1 MNTIRLEV
9 DNKYNFYLENIV
21 INSKVYDDENRDVFI
36 NSYSLSFNI
45 PLVDKDANK
54 LFNYLQT
61 NKSSFQNVKFEDCKL
76 YINEDLLSETITFT
90 LIEVINAGFNCFILL
105 NEYNKIF
112 LFNNQFQNINNNLNN
127 LNLISTLNY
136 YSGSTTMR
144 NPIPATL
151 NAKFIMNNNYNYNG
165 IDNYLTINKD
175 LEISEEDL
183 VFNFNTAGFLRN
195 YLSPSFS
202 NFSDSFTSL
211 DNDYF
216 FKVDKTELNY
226 NTVYN
231 KIINSGTTI
240 SGDYINFRYNKDDF
254 GGNSFEY
261 ISYSSNS
268 STYTYLP
275 YKLIEDSEEGSFFNY
290 TYKYS
295 YFNNDY
301 NNVSIYNPITS
312 STSTNKT
319 FILQT
324 NPIKWVELPLY
335 YQRNNGN
342 QLSPKFNFVTV
353 QKGTGRTESIFFND
367 RKYNTFTIPSYNDYE
382 LEFNNNINIRLELE
396 RKLHQSDN
404 YNLNN
409 SYPLKANIINNAAIF
424 ALGFSNSEYSESIQE
439 VLSFIKNFFYT
450 PVSGTSILYKDELLD
465 DYFDDNILRE
475 VDGLIFY
482 KVVYPLVK
490 NGSNQDDINGSGI
503 NIIKFY
509 TKKMFDYNDED
520 LSNSNLIPSTIITGI
535 VRNSSGE
542 ILSFNNI
549 IHQPTV
555 PLNFYYLHPKE
566 SNIKELKSVF
576 IMYDQSGYIV
586 PEISG
591 SIQKEG
597 FEIHNTGNIG
607 YTAFYDNRF
616 ILSFSE
622 INNSFYSMRCIYIV
636 LNNLSNAEYVL
647 SKNLFPELT
656 LSQFLKELCI
666 LKGSYLYY
674 DNNLIDLKSLSE
686 PKNYYLLK
694 NYSSLEI
701 TKLFEYKNPSID
713 FPDNMNYWIAANDE
727 SNIYSDDLS
736 KGTIYSDKIKHT
748 SFFSYTD
755 YQNRLYNSGN
765 TLTNIDTLQLSSPER
780 YNQNRISY
788 TSDFNKDIDG
798 GKDYYDGFYSFRIL
812 NTTLNDPI
820 NNNNG
825 KSVKFINKL
834 GTISEETIFAPKDYL
849 LNKNSIYLAGFYT
862 IQFGTEYKSKF
873 EATIKIP
880 YHIWKECKNRPILI
894 EDNGINYF
902 VFEIEQY
909 NITTEICTIKGIK
922 S

>member
-9 DNKYNFYLENIV
+9 DNKYNFYLENIY
-21 INSKVYDDENRDVFI
+21 ISSKVYDEENRDVFT

-45 PLVDKDANK
+45 PLQDKDANK

-76 YINEDLLSETITFT
+76 YVNEDLLSETITFT
-90 LIEVINAGFNCFILL
+90 LIEVINGGFNCFILL

-112 LFNNQFQNINNNLNN
+112 LFNEDFQNINNNLNN
-127 LNLISTLNY
+127 LNIFYNLDL

-144 NPIPATL
+144 NPIPSTL

-165 IDNYLTINKD
+165 TDNYLTINKD

-183 VFNFNTAGFLRN
+183 VFNINVGELLRN

-202 NFSDSFTSL
+202 NFSNSFTFL
-211 DNDYF
+211 DNDYL
-216 FKVDKTELNY
+216 FKVDNTELNY
-226 NTVYN
+226 NTIYN

-240 SGDYINFRYNKDDF
+240 SGDYINFKYNKDDF
-254 GGNSFEY
+254 GGNNFNY
-261 ISYSSNS
+261 ISYSSDS
-268 STYTYLP
+268 STYVYQP
-275 YKLIEDSEEGSFFNY
+275 YNLITDSEESSFFNY

-301 NNVSIYNPITS
+301 NNISIYNPITS

-342 QLSPKFNFVTV
+342 ELSSKFNFVTV

-396 RKLHQSDN
+396 RKLHQSND
-404 YNLNN
+404 YDLNN

-542 ILSFNNI
+542 ILSFNNN

-622 INNSFYSMRCIYIV
+622 INNSFYSMRCIYLV
-636 LNNLSNAEYVL
+636 LNNLNNFQYVL

-666 LKGSYLYY
+666 LKRSYLYY

-701 TKLFEYKNPSID
+701 NKIFEYKNPSSNL
-713 FPDNMNYWIAANDE
+713 DNLTFWITGKDD
-727 SNIYSDDLS
+727 SNFYSKDLS
-736 KGTIYSDKIKHT
+736 KDYNVKYT
-748 SFFSYTD
+748 SFFKNSFD
-755 YQNRLYNSGN
+755 KKRIYNSGN
-765 TLTNIDTLQLSSPER
+765 TLTEFDTLQLSSPER
-780 YNQNRISY
+780 YNQNRVSY
-788 TSDFNKDIDG
+788 DSDFNKNIDG
-798 GKDYYDGFYSFRIL
+798 GRNFYDGHYLFWIP
-812 NTTLNDPI
+812 NTTLDDPN

-825 KSVKFINKL
+825 KSINFINKV
-834 GTISEETIFAPKDYL
+834 GTISEETIFSPKDL
-849 LNKNSIYLAGFYT
+849 FINTAIYD
-862 IQFGTEYKSKF
+862 FGQYNVLFGVEYKSKF

-880 YHIWKECKNRPILI
+880 FHIWKECKNRPILI
-894 EDNGINYF
+894 EDNGVKYL

-909 NITTEICTIKGIK
+909 NITTEICTVKGIK